1 MPDASLAALA
11 LRLAVSMGVV
21 IALMVLA
28 AKVLKRAQ
36 AYAATSGSGRAPGG
50 SGRSAAGRSGR
61 RTPRVTRLPI
71 EVQTI
76 APLGRGASIALVRAA
91 GQELVVGI
99 TEQQVTLLHAG
110 PELLELGPDPE
121 LEGDA
126 DGWDAA
132 LSELSLTELPELDE
146 AAYDA
151 DLTPSPGAA
160 RIAALAPTSPGGS
173 SAWTV
178 ALETLRARTVRR

>member
-1 MPDASLAALA
+1 MPDTSLAALA

-21 IALMVLA
+21 IGLMVVA

-36 AYAATSGSGRAPGG
+36 AYAASSGPGR
-50 SGRSAAGRSGR
+50 AAGRGAR
-61 RTPRVTRLPI
+61 RAATVTRLPI

-76 APLGRGASIALVRAA
+76 APLGRGASVALVRAA
-91 GQELVVGI
+91 GRELVVGI
-99 TEQQVTLLHAG
+99 TEQHVTLLHAG
-110 PELLELGPDPE
+110 PEPVELDPDGDPE
-121 LEGDA
+121 G

-132 LSELSLTELPELDE
+132 LTELTDPERIPS
-146 AAYDA
+146 
-151 DLTPSPGAA
+151 PSPGAA
-160 RIAALAPTSPGGS
+160 RIAALVPTSPGGS

>member
-1 MPDASLAALA
+1 MVDTSLAALA

-36 AYAATSGSGRAPGG
+36 AYASNG
-50 SGRSAAGRSGR
+50 SGRSAAGRAGR
-61 RTPRVTRLPI
+61 RTPKVTRLPI

-76 APLGRGASIALVRAA
+76 APLGRGASVALVRAA
-91 GQELVVGI
+91 GRELVVGI
-99 TEQQVTLLHAG
+99 TEQHVTLLHAG
-110 PELLELGPDPE
+110 PEPIEL
-121 LEGDA
+121 DA
-126 DGWDAA
+126 DEDLEADRWDAA
-132 LSELSLTELPELDE
+132 LSELTHHELAELDG
-146 AAYDA
+146 AADDA
-151 DLTPSPGAA
+151 GPTPSPGAA
-160 RIAALAPTSPGGS
+160 RIAALVPTSPGGS